1 MSTSSS
7 FKEPLPMPPPPWD
20 ISTGIAPTPMEA
32 LSGEFAIMTHLKG
45 NFLTAVGGGGRTAD
59 AIHTDAIQVRGGE
72 KFRLWVDS
80 ATRHQYYVWQTSE
93 GHFVTAYNAGG
104 LTADAIRTDAPFIE
118 GWEMFKLLPL
128 AHTPSYA
135 IQTLRGFLLT
145 AVGGGGH
152 GSGDTIHTDAVQV
165 ADWERFEFLR
175 SVDFGTGSTYQIQAY
190 DGPVT
195 GGVLT
200 ATNGGNLPGGNALTT
215 YGNIPFWMNL
225 TLLKQGDGTYAI
237 QTASGRVV
245 TAIGGGL
252 PGEGFRTDTEASE
265 IGNWEKFT
273 LVDNGDFTAH
283 IKTYAG
289 MYVTVAST
297 YGGDPVTIIPN
308 AAETTR
314 WRFWVVG
321 L

>member
-1 MSTSSS
+1 
-7 FKEPLPMPPPPWD
+7 
-20 ISTGIAPTPMEA
+20 
-32 LSGEFAIMTHLKG
+32 
-45 NFLTAVGGGGRTAD
+45 
-59 AIHTDAIQVRGGE
+59 
-72 KFRLWVDS
+72 
-80 ATRHQYYVWQTSE
+80 
-93 GHFVTAYNAGG
+93 
-104 LTADAIRTDAPFIE
+104 
-118 GWEMFKLLPL
+118 
-128 AHTPSYA
+128 
-135 IQTLRGFLLT
+135 
-145 AVGGGGH
+145 
-152 GSGDTIHTDAVQV
+152 
-165 ADWERFEFLR
+165 
-175 SVDFGTGSTYQIQAY
+175 
-190 DGPVT
+190 
-195 GGVLT
+195 
-200 ATNGGNLPGGNALTT
+200 
-215 YGNIPFWMNL
+215 MNL